1 MKELERDIGATY
13 RNSCNTVIMTKT
25 QETFPGPEMPTII
38 PDTGIERPKTDKETT
53 YIEKKNIEEA
63 IR

>member
-1 MKELERDIGATY
+1 
-13 RNSCNTVIMTKT
+13 MTKT
-25 QETFPGPEMPTII
+25 QETFPGPDMPTII

-53 YIEKKNIEEA
+53 YIKKKNIEEA